1 MAARNQYDVPTEAG
15 LSLVTRGVCS
25 FSDRSVSKLFRH
37 WKDLMATVKNAEVAL
52 LYRRGSQ
59 PDEELVKFIETH
71 LNDEGYNVFMDRH
84 LTMGVDWAREI
95 EERVRS
101 ADAVIPLLSAESV
114 RSEML
119 GFEIESAHEA
129 SQLNQ
134 GRPRLLPVRVNYTG
148 PLPEPLASILD
159 PVQYFLWE
167 GEQDNLG
174 LVTELGEALKQTT
187 EAGPDNGLSAE
198 APDPLPRVQKA
209 PAPGQPSAAQP
220 HPAALEALGGA
231 VPLDSKFYI
240 ERPADADL
248 RSAIAKRDSIVLIK
262 GARQMGKTSL
272 LARGMQFARQQ
283 GHKSA
288 ATDLQ
293 KFNAENFKTVD
304 RLYRTMAESIAD
316 QLELEVN
323 PTAAWDSRRGP
334 NANLER
340 FLRREVLGKLRQ
352 PLFWGLD
359 EVDRLFVTPFGSEV
373 FGLIRSWH
381 NERALD
387 PSGPWS
393 NLTIA
398 IAYATE
404 AHLFITD
411 INQSPFN
418 VGTRLTLEDFTPAQV
433 SELNRRYDSPI
444 RSDDELTR
452 FCRLVGGHPYL
463 VRRGLDELARRRMSF
478 DTFEQQA
485 ARDEAFYGD
494 HLRRIL
500 VLLVRDSELTQ
511 VMRGVLNSQPC
522 PTPES
527 FDRLRSAGLVTG
539 HIPEEARPRCR
550 VYAAYL
556 RRHLL

>member
-1 MAARNQYDVPTEAG
+1 MAATNNV
-15 LSLVTRGVCS
+15 
-25 FSDRSVSKLFRH
+25 
-37 WKDLMATVKNAEVAL
+37 EVVL
-52 LYRRGSQ
+52 LYKRDSR
-59 PDEELVKFIETH
+59 PDEELVKFIEAQLTDQGH
-71 LNDEGYNVFMDRH
+71 RVFIDRH
-84 LTMGVDWAREI
+84 LTMGMDWAREI
-95 EERVRS
+95 EGRIRS
-101 ADAVIPLLSAESV
+101 ADAIIPLLSAESIY
-114 RSEML
+114 SEML

-129 SQLNQ
+129 SQSRA
-134 GRPRLLPVRVNYTG
+134 GTPRFLPVRLNYTG
-148 PLPEPLASILD
+148 PLPEPLASILE
-159 PVQYFLWE
+159 PLQYFLWE
-167 GEQDNLG
+167 GDQDSLG
-174 LVTELGEALKQTT
+174 LVTELGEALKQV
-187 EAGPDNGLSAE
+187 S
-198 APDPLPRVQKA
+198 A
-209 PAPGQPSAAQP
+209 PAPQVESTPEAPLRASPPKPPSPENQPRGSQTRVP
-220 HPAALEALGGA
+220 ALEAVGGA
-231 VPLDSKFYI
+231 VPLDSEFYI
-240 ERPADADL
+240 TRSSDGDL
-248 RSAIAKRDSIVLIK
+248 RSALSKRDSIVLIK

-272 LARGMQFARQQ
+272 LARGMQFAREQ
-283 GHKSA
+283 GSRSA

-316 QLELEVN
+316 QLELDVN
-323 PTAAWDSRRGP
+323 PTQTWDSRRGP

-340 FLRREVLGKLRQ
+340 FLRRDVLDRIER

-393 NLTIA
+393 NLTIG

-418 VGTRLTLEDFTPAQV
+418 VGTRLVLEDFTPAQV
-433 SELNRRYDSPI
+433 AEMNRRYGNPVK
-444 RSDDELTR
+444 SDEELTR
-452 FCRLVGGHPYL
+452 FYRLVGGHPYL
-463 VRRGLDELARRRMSF
+463 VRRGLDELAKRKIPF

-511 VMRGVLNSQPC
+511 VLRGVLNGQPC
-522 PTPES
+522 PTSES

-550 VYAAYL
+550 LYASYL

>member
-1 MAARNQYDVPTEAG
+1 MTTAST
-15 LSLVTRGVCS
+15 TR
-25 FSDRSVSKLFRH
+25 
-37 WKDLMATVKNAEVAL
+37 VAL
-52 LYRRGSQ
+52 LYKRGSQ
-59 PDEELVKFIETH
+59 PDEQLVEFIEAH
-71 LNDEGYNVFMDRH
+71 LRQNGCQVFRDRH

-95 EERVRS
+95 EEQIRS
-101 ADAVIPLLSAESV
+101 ADAVVPLLSPESIY
-114 RSEML
+114 SEML

-129 SQLNQ
+129 AQLNR
-134 GRPRLLPVRVNYTG
+134 GRPKLLPVRVNYTG

-167 GEQDNLG
+167 GEHDNLG
-174 LVTELGEALKQTT
+174 LVTELGEALKQ
-187 EAGPDNGLSAE
+187 
-198 APDPLPRVQKA
+198 PLLPA
-209 PAPGQPSAAQP
+209 PADANAAEPPTERPRQVQDESTP
-220 HPAALEALGGA
+220 LAPPPTRPAALEALGGA
-231 VPLDSKFYI
+231 VPLDSEFYI
-240 ERPADADL
+240 TRPADADL
-248 RSAIAKRDSIVLIK
+248 RSAISKRESIVLIK

-272 LARGMQFARQQ
+272 LARGLQFARQQ
-283 GHKSA
+283 GHRPV

-293 KFNAENFKTVD
+293 KFNTESFKSID
-304 RLYRTMAESIAD
+304 QLYRTIAESMVD
-316 QLELEVN
+316 QLDLQVD
-323 PTAAWDSRRGP
+323 PGKVWDPRRGP

-340 FLRREVLGKLRQ
+340 FLRREVLGKLSQ

-387 PSGPWS
+387 PAGPWS

-418 VGTRLTLEDFTPAQV
+418 VGTRLTLEDFTQAQV
-433 SELNRRYDSPI
+433 ADLNRRYGSPI
-444 RSDDELTR
+444 KSDDELTR

-463 VRRGLDELARRRMSF
+463 VRRGLDELARGKMSF

-500 VLLVRDSELTQ
+500 VLLVRDAELTK
-511 VMRGVLNSQPC
+511 VMRGVLNGQPC

-550 VYAAYL
+550 VYTAFL
-556 RRHLL
+556 RRHLS

>member
-1 MAARNQYDVPTEAG
+1 
-15 LSLVTRGVCS
+15 
-25 FSDRSVSKLFRH
+25 
-37 WKDLMATVKNAEVAL
+37 
-52 LYRRGSQ
+52 
-59 PDEELVKFIETH
+59 
-71 LNDEGYNVFMDRH
+71 
-84 LTMGVDWAREI
+84 
-95 EERVRS
+95 
-101 ADAVIPLLSAESV
+101 
-114 RSEML
+114 
-119 GFEIESAHEA
+119 
-129 SQLNQ
+129 
-134 GRPRLLPVRVNYTG
+134 
-148 PLPEPLASILD
+148 
-159 PVQYFLWE
+159 
-167 GEQDNLG
+167 
-174 LVTELGEALKQTT
+174 
-187 EAGPDNGLSAE
+187 
-198 APDPLPRVQKA
+198 
-209 PAPGQPSAAQP
+209 
-220 HPAALEALGGA
+220 
-231 VPLDSKFYI
+231 
-240 ERPADADL
+240 
-248 RSAIAKRDSIVLIK
+248 
-262 GARQMGKTSL
+262 MGKTSL
-272 LARGMQFARQQ
+272 LARGMQFAREQ
-283 GHKSA
+283 GNLA
-288 ATDLQ
+288 VATDLQ

-316 QLELEVN
+316 QLELAAD
-323 PTAAWDSRRGP
+323 PTTTWDPRRGP

-340 FLRREVLGKLRQ
+340 FLRREVLARLAK

-418 VGTRLTLEDFTPAQV
+418 VGTRLVLEDFTPAQV
-433 SELNRRYDSPI
+433 TELNRRYGNPI
-444 RSDDELTR
+444 KSDEELTR

-463 VRRGLDELARRRMSF
+463 VRRGLDELARRKLSF
-478 DTFEQQA
+478 DSFEQQA

-500 VLLVRDSELTQ
+500 VLLARDTELTAI
-511 VMRGVLNSQPC
+511 MRGVLNGQPC

-550 VYAAYL
+550 LYTAYL

>member
-1 MAARNQYDVPTEAG
+1 MTTAKTI
-15 LSLVTRGVCS
+15 
-25 FSDRSVSKLFRH
+25 
-37 WKDLMATVKNAEVAL
+37 EVVL
-52 LYRRGSQ
+52 LYKRDSQ
-59 PDEELVKFIETH
+59 PDEELVKFLEAQ
-71 LNDEGYNVFMDRH
+71 LVERGCQAFMDKH
-84 LTMGVDWAREI
+84 LTMGVEWAREI
-95 EERVRS
+95 EDRIRS
-101 ADAVIPLLSAESV
+101 ADAIIPLLSADAIY
-114 RSEML
+114 SEML
-119 GFEIESAHEA
+119 GFEIETAHET
-129 SQLNQ
+129 SQLQ
-134 GRPRLLPVRVNYTG
+134 HGRPRLLPVRVNYTG
-148 PLPEPLASILD
+148 PLPEPLSSILD

-167 GEQDNLG
+167 GEHDNLG
-174 LVTELGEALKQTT
+174 LVTELGEALKQVPEPGGENGVGLEVSRRSQPQVETT
-187 EAGPDNGLSAE
+187 SQNQPI
-198 APDPLPRVQKA
+198 
-209 PAPGQPSAAQP
+209 PGHRPS
-220 HPAALEALGGA
+220 ALEALGGA
-231 VPLDSKFYI
+231 VPLDSEFYI
-240 ERPADADL
+240 TRPADADL
-248 RSAIAKRDSIVLIK
+248 RSAISKRDSIVLIK

-316 QLELEVN
+316 QLELEAN
-323 PTAAWDSRRGP
+323 PTDTWDSRRGP

-340 FLRREVLGKLRQ
+340 FLRREVLGRLGK

-418 VGTRLTLEDFTPAQV
+418 VGTRLVLEDFTPAQV
-433 SELNRRYDSPI
+433 AELNRRYGNPI
-444 RSDDELTR
+444 KSDEDLTR
-452 FCRLVGGHPYL
+452 FYRLVGGHPYL
-463 VRRGLDELARRRMSF
+463 VRRGLDELARRKVAF
-478 DTFEQQA
+478 DSFEQQA

-500 VLLVRDSELTQ
+500 VLLARDPQLTEI
-511 VMRGVLNSQPC
+511 MRGVLNGQPC

-527 FDRLRSAGLVTG
+527 FGRLRSAGLVTG

-550 VYAAYL
+550 LYAAYL
-556 RRHLL
+556 RRHLS